1 MSDGDTTNANA
12 STTQHVLW
20 PERWIKKRY
29 GLMLLAALLLWPFV
43 GLVPSLESLVVNG
56 LLIDRYWQLSY
67 LTITNVVAFFFA
79 VSILRVLGARNRG
92 GKISMFLFG
101 DSERPWGRTRVII
114 VTSIAAFAPL
124 FIALKFGSE
133 FSGYGFL
140 HVCKSMATV
149 GISAVAGV
157 VGLWVL
163 GFVKCWIF
171 GSYVDSANTFPF
183 ESRSAQ
189 GLTFLRK
196 VSQTMERY
204 LIKMGFGNTDLQFL
218 AYLGLLAM
226 VHHQL
231 ARWLENNEYWLT
243 SAPYMLVLFVW
254 LMFMI
259 LAGLANWL
267 DRWRIPAL
275 IVFVLAFSILLSFRG
290 SVRLLNSYP
299 DNSINRYVEKIRD
312 IRSREDELLENGGT
326 IPDRKQLI
334 AHEMEAIDDAT
345 WAAVKQRMKN
355 LEQLENKKGKTLVI
369 VTCPGG
375 GIHAAA
381 WASCVLDQ
389 LSDEYVEF
397 KDSLCVISGVSG
409 GSVGTL
415 LFVGS
420 RYESELLERVMVS
433 ARAPSTEEVHRD
445 LKSKSPALELSSR
458 SALEAIAFGS
468 TVDDLYGLIGI
479 NGQGRGQR
487 LEDSLKTRL
496 STDLQ
501 TMTMGQWGD
510 RSLSGSVPIV
520 IFNSTDAVTGR
531 RILFDTVPTP
541 WRASS
546 VGLTARPLNY
556 RELLDT
562 STQAHDVLPATA
574 ARTSATFP
582 YISPFTKPSKPSD
595 IGDHVALCDG
605 GYVDNE
611 GIVTAVNWIE
621 FLLRKRVDDKAFD
634 RILLLRIE
642 PAFVED
648 KNQPAEAGGLMG
660 ALRWI
665 SGPIETM
672 ANVRSSSQLERGNLE
687 ADLAALNL
695 TVSKKQGSDS
705 EQDTEPPLLGM
716 KFSGERALP
725 QNVVD
730 LPAFD
735 KRKLSAQDIRKNWE
749 QMLDEYNDTG
759 NLPKTASQTETPKA
773 IINDPN
779 QAIENEPLVD
789 VQTIRFID
797 ANQSIPLNWKL
808 SNRQKLGYL
817 LAWELCSAEGTPLRK
832 TLDRYFNRAD
842 RGDE

>member
-1 MSDGDTTNANA
+1 MSDCDTTE
-12 STTQHVLW
+12 TTTPTVQPVLF

-29 GLMLLAALLLWPFV
+29 GFFLLVALLLWPFV

-56 LLIDRYWQLSY
+56 LLIDRYWQLAY

-79 VSILRVLGARNRG
+79 VSILRVLGARNPG
-92 GKISMFLFG
+92 GKLSMFLFG
-101 DSERPWGRTRVII
+101 DSERPWGRTRVIS
-114 VTSIAAFAPL
+114 VASVAAFAPL

-140 HVCKSMATV
+140 HVCKSITTV
-149 GISAVAGV
+149 GISAVVGV

-171 GSYVDSANTFPF
+171 GSHIDSSNTFPF

-189 GLTFLRK
+189 GFLILRNA
-196 VSQTMERY
+196 SQTMERY
-204 LIKMGFGNTDLQFL
+204 LIKLGLGNTDLQFL

-267 DRWRIPAL
+267 DRWRIPSL

-290 SVRLLNSYP
+290 SVRLLNTLP
-299 DNSINRYVEKIRD
+299 DNSINQYVKKLRD
-312 IRSREDELLENGGT
+312 IRGREDELLENGGT
-326 IPDRKQLI
+326 IPDRKELI
-334 AHEMEAIDDAT
+334 AREMKAIDDAT
-345 WAAVKQRMKN
+345 WSAVQKRMKN
-355 LEQLENKKGKTLVI
+355 LEPFGNEKGKTLVI

-389 LSDEYVEF
+389 LSNEYVEF

-409 GSVGTL
+409 GSVGSL

-420 RYESELLERVMVS
+420 RYENELLERVLVS
-433 ARAPSTEEVHRD
+433 AAAPTTEEVHSE

-479 NGQGRGQR
+479 DGAGRGQR
-487 LEDSLKTRL
+487 LEDSLKSRL

-582 YISPFTKPSKPSD
+582 YISPFTKPSKSSD

-621 FLLRKRVDDKAFD
+621 FLLRNWVNDRVFD

-648 KNQPAEAGGLMG
+648 KNQPAEAGGLTG
-660 ALRWI
+660 ALRWCASLDFWANRDDGKCSI
-665 SGPIETM
+665 LVSVGTRQSGD
-672 ANVRSSSQLERGNLE
+672 R
-687 ADLAALNL
+687 
-695 TVSKKQGSDS
+695 
-705 EQDTEPPLLGM
+705 
-716 KFSGERALP
+716 FS
-725 QNVVD
+725 NSV
-730 LPAFD
+730 
-735 KRKLSAQDIRKNWE
+735 
-749 QMLDEYNDTG
+749 
-759 NLPKTASQTETPKA
+759 
-773 IINDPN
+773 
-779 QAIENEPLVD
+779 
-789 VQTIRFID
+789 
-797 ANQSIPLNWKL
+797 
-808 SNRQKLGYL
+808 
-817 LAWELCSAEGTPLRK
+817 
-832 TLDRYFNRAD
+832 FNRF
-842 RGDE
+842 